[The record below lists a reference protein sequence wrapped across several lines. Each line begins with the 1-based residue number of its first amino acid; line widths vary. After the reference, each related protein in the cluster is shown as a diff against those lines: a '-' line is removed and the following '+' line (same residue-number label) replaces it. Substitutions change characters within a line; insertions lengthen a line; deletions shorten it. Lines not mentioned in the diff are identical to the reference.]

1 MSREE
6 HFTCSKHM
14 FVGMLYNG
22 LRQLPYNLSINMQQ
36 ILDSITAVDPKINNG
51 EPYKGRDWAYMPND
65 NVTWEPL
72 AQDSQ
77 RTEEAFPGRRAV
89 FEKFYHDLHIPHAS
103 SVPHIGLKNVALD
116 LPEDLRF
123 LAGEDS
129 AVISVYL

>member
-1 MSREE
+1 MSPEE
-6 HFTCSKHM
+6 HFTCSKRM
-14 FVGMLYNG
+14 FASMLYNG
-22 LRQLPYNLSINMQQ
+22 LRQLPYNLCINMQQ

-51 EPYKGRDWAYMPND
+51 EPYKGRDWDYMPND

-77 RTEEAFPGRRAV
+77 RTAEAFPGRRAV
-89 FEKFYHDLHIPHAS
+89 FEKFYQDLHIPHAT

-123 LAGEDS
+123 LGGEESAG
-129 AVISVYL
+129 LGNFF